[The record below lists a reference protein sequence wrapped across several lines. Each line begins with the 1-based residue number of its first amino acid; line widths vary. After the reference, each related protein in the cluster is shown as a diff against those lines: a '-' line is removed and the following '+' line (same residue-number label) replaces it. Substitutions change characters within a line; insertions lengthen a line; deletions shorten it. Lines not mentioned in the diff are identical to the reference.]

1 MAKDYNITPEEI
13 SALFPQYEVTEL
25 NWLRVRKRI
34 AVRTLII
41 VLLYLARAAILFFTP
56 EYHIYT
62 ANYASNMGNEFVSN
76 IVTFR
81 VILLI
86 VILIVYLYAVG
97 YNLYLRTVSVVIIS
111 LLFALLWS
119 DLETFIFHSLGGMK
133 WYFVTQLVMR
143 LVGLYLLFKN
153 YLEIRQ

>member
-1 MAKDYNITPEEI
+1 MKKDYNISSEEM

-34 AVRTLII
+34 AMRTLII
-41 VLLYLARAAILFFTP
+41 VTLYLARAVILFFTP
-56 EYHIYT
+56 EYHLY
-62 ANYASNMGNEFVSN
+62 ALFYASDMGQQFVSN

-97 YNLYLRTVSVVIIS
+97 YNLYLRTVSVAVICV
-111 LLFALLWS
+111 LFALLWS
-119 DLETFIFHSLGGMK
+119 DLETFIFYSKGGLK
-133 WYFVTQLVMR
+133 WYFVSQFGMR
-143 LVGLYLLFKN
+143 IFGLYLLFKN

>member
-1 MAKDYNITPEEI
+1 M

-25 NWLRVRKRI
+25 NWLRVRRRI
-34 AVRTLII
+34 ILRTLII
-41 VLLYLARAAILFFTP
+41 VLLYLARATILFFTP
-56 EYHIYT
+56 EYHLY
-62 ANYASNMGNEFVSN
+62 ALYYASDMGPQFVSN

-86 VILIVYLYAVG
+86 VILIVYLYAVS
-97 YNLYLRTVSVVIIS
+97 YNLYLRTVSVVVIC

-119 DLETFIFHSLGGMK
+119 DLETFIFHSMGGLK
-133 WYFVTQLVMR
+133 WYFVSQLGM
-143 LVGLYLLFKN
+143 LILGLYLLFKN

>member
-1 MAKDYNITPEEI
+1 MPPIWAM
-13 SALFPQYEVTEL
+13 S
-25 NWLRVRKRI
+25 
-34 AVRTLII
+34 
-41 VLLYLARAAILFFTP
+41 LYP
-56 EYHIYT
+56 
-62 ANYASNMGNEFVSN
+62 

-119 DLETFIFHSLGGMK
+119 DLETFIFIP
-133 WYFVTQLVMR
+133 WVA
-143 LVGLYLLFKN
+143 
-153 YLEIRQ
+153 

>member
-1 MAKDYNITPEEI
+1 MVKDYNISPEEM

-25 NWLRVRKRI
+25 NWLRVRRRI
-34 AVRTLII
+34 ILRTLII

-56 EYHIYT
+56 EYHL
-62 ANYASNMGNEFVSN
+62 YAATFASEMGQQFVSN
-76 IVTFR
+76 IITFR

-97 YNLYLRTVSVVIIS
+97 YNLYLRTVSVIVIS
-111 LLFALLWS
+111 VLFALLWS
-119 DLETFIFHSLGGMK
+119 DLETYIFRSLGDMK
-133 WYFVTQLVMR
+133 WYFLSQLGMR
-143 LVGLYLLFKN
+143 ILGLYLLFKN